1 MSGAARDDTRAL
13 RKQLADAV
21 AARDALEQDNR
32 RLSQSLVE
40 SEKRN
45 SQLAS
50 LYVASYRLLGTL
62 DREEVLRTIQ
72 EIVVNLIGSEEMA
85 IFEPSGHPEALSL
98 AVSLNVECGPEVPLD
113 GGPISRVART
123 GKPWFTGDGAPGVQS
138 DPRLTACIPLKL
150 GDKVTGVLAI
160 YRLLPQKPGLE
171 PIDRELFELLS
182 VQAATALYCTAL
194 HRREAAD
201 T

>member
-1 MSGAARDDTRAL
+1 MTGAARDETRAL
-13 RKQLADAV
+13 RKQLADAL
-21 AARDALEQDNR
+21 AARDALERDNH
-32 RLSQSLVE
+32 RLSQNLVE
-40 SEKRN
+40 SERRN

-98 AVSLNVECGPEVPLD
+98 AVSLNVECGPELLLD
-113 GGPISRVART
+113 EGPISRVART
-123 GKPWFTGDGAPGVQS
+123 GQPWFAGDGAPS
-138 DPRLTACIPLKL
+138 PAPADPRLTACIPLKL
-150 GDKVTGVLAI
+150 GDTVTGVLAI
-160 YRLLPQKPGLE
+160 YRLLPQKPGIE

-194 HRREAAD
+194 HRRAAD
-201 T
+201 A